1 MILKQYRLGYPAHA
15 SYLIADHE
23 SGNELLG
30 QPNMK
35 TYDGSWT
42 GYGSLVGVPVEKEA

>member
-15 SYLIADHE
+15 SYLIADWE

-30 QPNMK
+30 QPNI
-35 TYDGSWT
+35 
-42 GYGSLVGVPVEKEA
+42 